1 MQSAI
6 SNGSPAAP
14 TPKAHRAPGAAAR
27 FLSESHAAVCAA
39 SDPACLVSLLVAL
52 VLGVQTLAITSRVA
66 VAPPPPPPPTCA
78 DAERTLDES
87 APWWASPLCV
97 VYQGAPA
104 AGTTPT
110 PAA

>member
-1 MQSAI
+1 M
-6 SNGSPAAP
+6 
-14 TPKAHRAPGAAAR
+14 
-27 FLSESHAAVCAA
+27 

-52 VLGVQTLAITSRVA
+52 ALGVQTLAITSRVA
-66 VAPPPPPPPTCA
+66 LAPPPPPTCA

-97 VYQGAPA
+97 VYRGAPA